1 MSQLYIKQKVFS
13 LKDRYAVTDAMQT
26 PKYAVT
32 GSLFK
37 IPKEFVISDMAGQE
51 VGKVT
56 KRMFQFLPKFTVS
69 LGGRDVATITKR
81 LSFFRPKYDIDA
93 FGLTI
98 QGNFWDM
105 NFSVW
110 RNGQQVAQV
119 DQQWL
124 SWGDTYAI
132 DVADESLELLIVSLT
147 VAIDYV
153 KSEEQAAAN
162 SANT

>member
-13 LKDRYAVTDAMQT
+13 IGDKYTVTDAQQR
-26 PKYAVT
+26 PQYAVA

-37 IPKEFVISDMAGQE
+37 IPKEFVISNMAGQA
-51 VGKVT
+51 VGKIT
-56 KRMFQFLPKFTVS
+56 QRMFQFLPKFTVS
-69 LGGRDVATITKR
+69 LGGRDVAVISKR
-81 LSFFRPKYDIDA
+81 FSLFRPSYDIDA

-105 NFSVW
+105 NFTVL

-119 DQQWL
+119 DQRWL
-124 SWGDTYAI
+124 SWGDTYEI
-132 DVADESLELLIVSLT
+132 NVADESLELLIVSLT

-153 KSEEQAAAN
+153 KQEEADTSN
-162 SANT
+162 SSV